1 MMQGQI
7 KNNISELINYYNKK
21 MSMKNKS
28 LLFVK
33 LFMMCFLM
41 ASTFI
46 SNAAGF
52 KGAQEKNV
60 VAGITAYPSNWF
72 VQMKWNKV
80 QVLLRSTDI
89 DLAKAKVTINYPGVK
104 VIKVVPFSNSHYVA
118 VDVAID
124 ASAKAG
130 NIPFVI
136 SVGSEKIKIDWT
148 LKNRR
153 PGKGTQFAQGINQSD
168 FIYFLM
174 PDRFS
179 NGNPSNDRI
188 VGLKDQTLNRDS
200 IYHRHGGDLQGV
212 QNHLD
217 YMQKMGVTTLWMTPV
232 IENDMPNRTEHGYA
246 FTDHY
251 TIEKRFGGDAAY
263 LQLSD
268 ALHARGMKLIQDA
281 VYNHVGRFHFLVQD
295 APEKDWLHQWPEFT
309 QTNYKEQTVFD
320 PYQAKRDSKKMADGW
335 FTTEMP
341 DMNHQNEFV
350 ANFLIQ
356 HALWS
361 VETYGIDAWRID
373 TYIYN
378 DMAFMNRCNQAL
390 LDEYPKLMSFGE
402 CWVHGVANQSYF
414 VENNM
419 NIPFKSNLQGAA
431 DFQTLFYGIQPALNE
446 KFGWTEGVNKL
457 YNTLSQDFLYK
468 DATRNVIFLDNHD
481 MTRAFSGF
489 GESIPKLKMAMA
501 WLLTCRGI
509 PQMYYGTE
517 VLMKGISNPDGWV
530 RLDLP
535 GGWQGDAKSAF
546 TEQGL
551 TSDEKDMLHYTQL
564 LGKYRQSS
572 SAITKGKLMQY
583 LPIDGL
589 YVYFRYSDDQTVMC
603 VMNTS
608 SENKEVNFSN
618 FLERT
623 AGYKGGKDIIGGASV
638 SSQFNVPAQTFKLIE
653 LTK

>member
-1 MMQGQI
+1 MFKLNHQKM
-7 KNNISELINYYNKK
+7 KNNSTIGYILITICIAVT
-21 MSMKNKS
+21 
-28 LLFVK
+28 LEATARPTTK
-33 LFMMCFLM
+33 LAIETT
-41 ASTFI
+41 ASI
-46 SNAAGF
+46 
-52 KGAQEKNV
+52 K
-60 VAGITAYPSNWF
+60 AYPSNWF
-72 VQMKWNKV
+72 VQMNWNRV
-80 QVLLRSTDI
+80 QILLRSTDI
-89 DLAKAKVTINYPGVK
+89 NLSNAKISTNYPGVK
-104 VIKVVPFSNSHYVA
+104 VIKVHNFSNTHYTA
-118 VDVAID
+118 VDINIG

-130 NIPFVI
+130 NIPFI
-136 SVGSEKIKIDWT
+136 ITTASEKIKIDWP

-153 PGKGTQFAQGINQSD
+153 PGKGTQFAQGVNQSD

-179 NGNPSNDRI
+179 NGNNANDRI
-188 VGLKDQTLNRDS
+188 AGLRDQSLNRDS
-200 IYHRHGGDLQGV
+200 IYDRHGGDLQGV

-217 YMQKMGVTTLWMTPV
+217 YMQNMGVTTLWMTPV

-251 TIEKRFGGDAAY
+251 TIEKRFGGEAAY

-268 ALHARGMKLIQDA
+268 ALHQRGMKLIQDA

-295 APEKDWLHQWPEFT
+295 APEKDWLHQWPQYT
-309 QTNYKEQTVFD
+309 QTNYKEQTIFD
-320 PYQAKRDSKKMADGW
+320 PYKANKDSKKMSDGW

-350 ANFLIQ
+350 SNFLIQ

-361 VETYGIDAWRID
+361 VETFGIDAWRID

-378 DMAFMNRCNQAL
+378 DMTFMNRCNKAL
-390 LDEYPKLMSFGE
+390 LDEYPKLTSFGE
-402 CWVHGVANQSYF
+402 CWVHGVANQAYF

-419 NIPFKSNLQGAA
+419 SIPFKSNLLGAA

-468 DATRNVIFLDNHD
+468 DPTRNVIFLDNHD

-509 PQMYYGTE
+509 PQLYYGTE
-517 VLMKGISNPDGWV
+517 VLMKGVSNPDGWV

-535 GGWQGDAKSAF
+535 GGWQGDQKNVF
-546 TEQGL
+546 TEKGL
-551 TSDEKDMLHYTQL
+551 TTDEKEMLHYTQL
-564 LGKYRQSS
+564 LGKYRKSS
-572 SAITKGKLMQY
+572 SAITNGKLMQY
-583 LPIDGL
+583 LPNEGL
-589 YVYFRYSDDQTVMC
+589 YVYFRYSNNQTVMC

-608 SENKEVNFSN
+608 SENKNVLFTDYA
-618 FLERT
+618 ERT
-623 AGYKGGKDIIGGASV
+623 AGFNGGKDIIGGGNVAN
-638 SSQFNVPAQTFKLIE
+638 QFNIPAQTFKLIE